1 MRQWMINMRIKK
13 GLNCMMAAKK
23 AHCSTKLLDL
33 LEYEDNITHPICAAR
48 IAAVYGMDV
57 GQYNDIVHK
66 KHKADVLPTP
76 PPLPTSSDWRA
87 FLKKITHQEKKTGQ

>member
-1 MRQWMINMRIKK
+1 MRQWMINMRIGK

-48 IAAVYGMDV
+48 IAAVYGMNVD
-57 GQYNDIVHK
+57 QYNDIVHRN
-66 KHKADVLPTP
+66 HRADVLPEPT
-76 PPLPTSSDWRA
+76 PLPTRSDWWA
-87 FLKKITHQEKKTGQ
+87 FMRKITYNK

>member
-48 IAAVYGMDV
+48 IAAVYGMNVD
-57 GQYNDIVHK
+57 QYNDIVHR
-66 KHKADVLPTP
+66 KHRVDVLPKPT
-76 PPLPTSSDWRA
+76 PLPTSSDWRA
-87 FLKKITHQEKKTGQ
+87 FLKKITCNK